1 MDKIYSRPRIKI
13 FYSKEK
19 KKRRKITIILI
30 AIIATITVEN
40 SVKSISPMFETM
52 CNDKALQ
59 ISTSILNKVSSNVL
73 KKYNYNE
80 LVSIKQT
87 EENNI
92 LTTDVTVINEIASD
106 IASDVTKELE
116 ELAYNRIKIPI
127 GAIFGNKYLSGMGPK
142 VNITIIPSGTVTTEM
157 KTEFKSEGINQT
169 VYRVYLEVIC
179 NEEIVMSYKT
189 IDTKI
194 VNQVLLVE
202 TVIVGDVPQTYYN
215 LEGVNRNNAI
225 DIIE

>member
-1 MDKIYSRPRIKI
+1 MGKIYSRPRIKI

-19 KKRRKITIILI
+19 KKRRKIAIILI

-52 CNDKALQ
+52 CKDKAIQ
-59 ISTSILNKVSSNVL
+59 ISTSILNKVASNVL
-73 KKYNYNE
+73 KKYDYKE

-106 IASDVTKELE
+106 IAADVTKELQN
-116 ELAYNRIKIPI
+116 LAYDRVKIPI

-189 IDTKI
+189 IDTKV